1 MELRSGGP
9 VVDRRSFGDAQVD
22 GVVSDRNRWRCDALE
37 VSPQVVRNAASD
49 VVDNELE
56 IA

>member
-56 IA
+56 VA